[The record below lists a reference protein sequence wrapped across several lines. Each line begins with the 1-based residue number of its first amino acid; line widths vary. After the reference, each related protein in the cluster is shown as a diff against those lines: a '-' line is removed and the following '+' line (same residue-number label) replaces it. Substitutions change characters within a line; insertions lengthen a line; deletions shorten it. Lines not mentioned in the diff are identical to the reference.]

1 MSSREASA
9 KRLPQALWVYGP
21 DGLVGTLHNTDP
33 LSFSYDETWLAM
45 PGAKP
50 IVPGLPLTPAQIDTP
65 AVAAFFENLLPEGD
79 QRKVISIREK
89 VSTVFGLLARVGGE
103 SAGAFVL
110 VPEGETLQDP
120 VYQHLTWD
128 QVSLLVH
135 ADSAQSAEREEIER
149 EAAALPAPRMSLS
162 GAQFKLL
169 LYVDEEGNPA
179 RPMGNAPSTH
189 ILKPDIQRSD
199 IKVFA
204 SSVNE
209 TIIMLAAADCSLHT
223 AKVAYQPNTRACLV
237 ERYDRE
243 RQADGSLKR
252 IWQADFCQMLG
263 KASDVKYEAEGGP
276 TFKECYDLLALSS
289 LPAVDRLQLLR
300 WLFFNLCVGNDDS
313 HAKNLSIIATPK
325 GLRLAPFYDMMC
337 TRVYP
342 GLAAKFAFEIAGE
355 TETGKI
361 TGEHIYKLAGTLG
374 VAPKYMMNLAL
385 SVAHRVPIATA
396 AVAEKLRPMLGPQEK
411 IMAERLV
418 QKISSISSRLAKRIT
433 EAPVQDDDPAQSE
446 ENVPGEELGQAP
458 SP

>member
-1 MSSREASA
+1 LSAQQTSA
-9 KRLPQALWVYGP
+9 KRIPDALWVYGP

-33 LSFSYDETWLAM
+33 LSFSYSETWLAK

-50 IVPGLPLTPAQIDTP
+50 IVPGLPLTPDQVETP

-79 QRKVISIREK
+79 QRRVISMREK
-89 VSTVFGLLARVGGE
+89 VSTVFGLLARVGGD

-110 VPEGETLQDP
+110 VPEGETLQSP

-128 QVSLLVH
+128 QVDLLVH
-135 ADSAQSAEREEIER
+135 ADGAQSAEREAIER
-149 EAAALPAPRMSLS
+149 AAAALPAPRMSLS

-169 LYVDEEGNPA
+169 LYVDEDGKPA

-209 TIIMLAAADCSLHT
+209 TIIMLAAAKCGLQT

-243 RQADGSLKR
+243 RQPDGSLKR
-252 IWQADFCQMLG
+252 IWQADFCQMLE
-263 KASDVKYEAEGGP
+263 KPSDLKYEAEGGP
-276 TFKECYDLLALSS
+276 TFKDCYDLLAASAF
-289 LPAVDRLQLLR
+289 PAVDRLQLLR
-300 WLFFNLCVGNDDS
+300 WLFFNLCAGNDDS
-313 HAKNLSIIATPK
+313 HAKNLSITATPN
-325 GLRLAPFYDMMC
+325 GLRLAPFYDLMC
-337 TRVYP
+337 TRIYP

-355 TETGKI
+355 TEPGKI
-361 TGEHIYKLAGTLG
+361 TGAHIHEFADTLG
-374 VAPKYMMNLAL
+374 VVPKYMMNLAL
-385 SVAHRVPIATA
+385 GMARRVPAATS
-396 AVAEKLRPMLGPQEK
+396 AVVAQLGPTLGPQEK

-418 QKISSISSRLAKRIT
+418 QRISSISTRLEKRIT
-433 EAPVQDDDPAQSE
+433 EGAVQRDEMLPE
-446 ENVPGEELGQAP
+446 KEPGTIP

>member
-1 MSSREASA
+1 MSSQQTSA
-9 KRLPQALWVYGP
+9 RRIPDALWVYSP
-21 DGLVGTLHNTDP
+21 DGLVGTLHNSDP
-33 LSFSYDETWLAM
+33 LSFSYSETWLAT

-50 IVPGLPLTPAQIDTP
+50 IVPALPLTPDQVATP

-89 VSTVFGLLARVGGE
+89 VSTVFGLLSRVGGE

-110 VPEGETLQDP
+110 VPQGEILQPP

-128 QVSLLVH
+128 QVDLLVH
-135 ADSAQSAEREEIER
+135 ADVAQSAEREEIER
-149 EAAALPAPRMSLS
+149 EAAALPAPRMSIS

-169 LYVDEEGNPA
+169 LYVDEKGNPA

-209 TIIMLAAADCSLHT
+209 TIIMLAADKCGLQT

-243 RQADGSLKR
+243 RQPDGSLKR
-252 IWQADFCQMLG
+252 IWQADFCQMLE
-263 KASDVKYEAEGGP
+263 KPSDVKYEAEGGP
-276 TFKECYDLLALSS
+276 TFKDCYDLLEVSA

-300 WLFFNLCVGNDDS
+300 WLFFNLCAGNDDS

-325 GLRLAPFYDMMC
+325 GLRLAPFYDLMC

-355 TETGKI
+355 TEPGKI
-361 TGEHIYKLAGTLG
+361 TEAHIHDLAHTLG
-374 VAPKYMMNLAL
+374 VAPKYMASLARDM
-385 SVAHRVPIATA
+385 ARRVPAATSA
-396 AVAEKLRPMLGPQEK
+396 AAEQLLPALGPQETV
-411 IMAERLV
+411 MAERLV
-418 QKISSISSRLAKRIT
+418 QRISSISARLDKRIT
-433 EAPVQDDDPAQSE
+433 EGPAQSDETAPE
-446 ENVPGEELGQAP
+446 EEPSQTPGP
-458 SP
+458 

>member
-1 MSSREASA
+1 MSSKEASA
-9 KRLPQALWVYGP
+9 KRIPDALWVYGP
-21 DGLVGTLHNTDP
+21 DGQIGTLHNTDP
-33 LSFSYDETWLAM
+33 LSFSYSDTWLAT
-45 PGAKP
+45 PGAEP
-50 IVPGLPLTPAQIDTP
+50 IVPGLPLAPGQVKTP

-79 QRKVISIREK
+79 QRKVISMREK

-110 VPEGETLQDP
+110 VPEGETLQPP

-128 QVSLLVH
+128 QVDLLVH
-135 ADSAQSAEREEIER
+135 ADGAQSAERDEIER

-169 LYVDEEGNPA
+169 LYVDEDGNPA

-199 IKVFA
+199 IRVFA

-209 TIIMLAAADCSLHT
+209 TIIMLAADKCGLQT

-243 RQADGSLKR
+243 RQPDGSLKR
-252 IWQADFCQMLG
+252 IWQADFCQMLV
-263 KASDVKYEAEGGP
+263 KPSDVKYEAEGGP
-276 TFKECYDLLALSS
+276 SFKDCYDLLGTSA

-300 WLFFNLCVGNDDS
+300 WLFFNLCAGNDDS

-355 TETGKI
+355 TEPGKI
-361 TGEHIYKLAGTLG
+361 TGVHVLALADSLG
-374 VAPKYMMNLAL
+374 VAPRYMMNLAL
-385 SVAHRVPIATA
+385 NMAGRLPAATS
-396 AVAEKLRPMLGPQEK
+396 AVVEQLRPMLGPQETVL
-411 IMAERLV
+411 AERLV
-418 QKISSISSRLAKRIT
+418 QRVSSISTRLAKRIT
-433 EAPVQDDDPAQSE
+433 KPAALDE
-446 ENVPGEELGQAP
+446 EIVPEQESGATPGA
-458 SP
+458 

>member
-1 MSSREASA
+1 VSSREASA
-9 KRLPQALWVYGP
+9 KRIPNALWVYGP

-33 LSFSYDETWLAM
+33 LSFSYSETWLAT

-50 IVPGLPLTPAQIDTP
+50 IVPGLPLTPAQVDTP

-110 VPEGETLQDP
+110 VPEGETLQPP

-128 QVSLLVH
+128 QVDLLVH
-135 ADSAQSAEREEIER
+135 ADGAQSAERDEIER
-149 EAAALPAPRMSLS
+149 EAATLPAPRMSLS

-169 LYVDEEGNPA
+169 LYVDEDGNPA

-209 TIIMLAAADCSLHT
+209 TIIMLAAAECGLQT

-243 RQADGSLKR
+243 RQPDGSLKR

-263 KASDVKYEAEGGP
+263 KPSDVKYEAEGGP
-276 TFKECYDLLALSS
+276 TFKDCYDLLAASA
-289 LPAVDRLQLLR
+289 LPAVDRRQLLR
-300 WLFFNLCVGNDDS
+300 WLFFNLCAGNDDS
-313 HAKNLSIIATPK
+313 HAKNLSILATPN
-325 GLRLAPFYDMMC
+325 GLRLAPFYDLMC

-342 GLAAKFAFEIAGE
+342 GLAAKFAFAIAGE
-355 TETGKI
+355 TEPGKI
-361 TGEHIYKLAGTLG
+361 TGAHIHEFAETLG
-374 VAPKYMMNLAL
+374 AGPKFMMSLAL
-385 SVAHRVPIATA
+385 DMVRRVPVATS
-396 AVAEKLRPMLGPQEK
+396 AVVEQLHPVLGPQEK

-418 QKISSISSRLAKRIT
+418 QRISSISTRLAKRIT
-433 EAPVQDDDPAQSE
+433 ERAVQDDEIAPDE
-446 ENVPGEELGQAP
+446 EPGQAP

>member
-1 MSSREASA
+1 VSSQQTSA
-9 KRLPQALWVYGP
+9 RRIPDALWVYSP
-21 DGLVGTLHNTDP
+21 DGLVGTLHNSDP
-33 LSFSYDETWLAM
+33 LSFSYSETWLAT

-50 IVPGLPLTPAQIDTP
+50 IVPALPLTPDQVATP

-89 VSTVFGLLARVGGE
+89 VSTVFGLLSRVGGE

-110 VPEGETLQDP
+110 VPQGEILQPP

-128 QVSLLVH
+128 QVDLLVH
-135 ADSAQSAEREEIER
+135 ADVAQSAEREEIER
-149 EAAALPAPRMSLS
+149 EAAALPAPRMSIS

-169 LYVDEEGNPA
+169 LYVDEKGNPA

-209 TIIMLAAADCSLHT
+209 TIIMLAADKCGLQT

-243 RQADGSLKR
+243 RQPDGSLKR
-252 IWQADFCQMLG
+252 IWQADFCQMLE
-263 KASDVKYEAEGGP
+263 KPSDVKYEAEGGP
-276 TFKECYDLLALSS
+276 TFKDCYDLLEVSA

-300 WLFFNLCVGNDDS
+300 WLFFNLCAGNDDS

-325 GLRLAPFYDMMC
+325 GLRLAPFYDLMC

-355 TETGKI
+355 TEPGKI
-361 TGEHIYKLAGTLG
+361 TEAHIHDLAHTLG
-374 VAPKYMMNLAL
+374 VAPKYMASLARDM
-385 SVAHRVPIATA
+385 ARRVPAATSA
-396 AVAEKLRPMLGPQEK
+396 AAEQLLPALGPQETV
-411 IMAERLV
+411 MAERLV
-418 QKISSISSRLAKRIT
+418 QRISSISARLDKRIT
-433 EAPVQDDDPAQSE
+433 EGPAQSDETAPE
-446 ENVPGEELGQAP
+446 EEPSQTPGP
-458 SP
+458 

>member
-1 MSSREASA
+1 MSTRQAPG
-9 KRLPQALWVYGP
+9 KRIPDALWVVAP
-21 DGLVGTLHNTDP
+21 EGLVGTLRNTDP
-33 LSFSYDETWLAM
+33 LSFSYSETWLAT

-50 IVPGLPLTPAQIDTP
+50 IVPGLPLTPDQVETP

-79 QRKVISIREK
+79 QRKVISMREK

-110 VPEGETLQDP
+110 VPEGETLQP
-120 VYQHLTWD
+120 PIYQRLTWD
-128 QVSLLVH
+128 QVDLLVH
-135 ADSAQSAEREEIER
+135 ADGAQSAEREEIER

-169 LYVDEEGNPA
+169 LYVDEEGKPA
-179 RPMGNAPSTH
+179 RPMGNSPSTH

-199 IKVFA
+199 IRVFA

-209 TIIMLAAADCSLHT
+209 TIIMLAAAKCGLQT

-243 RQADGSLKR
+243 RQPDGSLKR

-263 KASDVKYEAEGGP
+263 KPSDVKYEAEGGP
-276 TFKECYDLLALSS
+276 TFKDCYDLLEASA

-300 WLFFNLCVGNDDS
+300 WLFFNLCTGNDDS
-313 HAKNLSIIATPK
+313 HAKNLSIIATPN
-325 GLRLAPFYDMMC
+325 GLRLAPFYDLMC

-355 TETGKI
+355 TEPGKI
-361 TGEHIYKLAGTLG
+361 TGAHIHELADTLG

-385 SVAHRVPIATA
+385 GMARRVPVETA
-396 AVAEKLRPMLGPQEK
+396 AVVEELRPLLGPQEK
-411 IMAERLV
+411 VMAERLV
-418 QKISSISSRLAKRIT
+418 QRISSISSRLGKRIT
-433 EAPVQDDDPAQSE
+433 EGPVQGDEIVPE
-446 ENVPGEELGQAP
+446 EEPGEAP